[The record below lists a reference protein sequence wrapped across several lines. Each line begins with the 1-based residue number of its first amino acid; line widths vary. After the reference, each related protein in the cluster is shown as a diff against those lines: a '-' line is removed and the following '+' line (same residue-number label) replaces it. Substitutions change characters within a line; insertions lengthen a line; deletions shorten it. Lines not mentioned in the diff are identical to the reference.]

1 MTDTPLPPDD
11 DAPMTMAAEFA
22 LGLLEGEERAVAMRR
37 MLAEPGFA
45 AEVERWRDHFG
56 VMFDVWPEATAPAD
70 GAARIEAGLTPHTAA
85 ANDNRAVRR
94 WQGIA
99 ALTSTAAAALLG
111 VMVFGPSLVPPP
123 AVGPVEKVAPDPVLI
138 AAITPTDMGA
148 ATDGGTPVAA
158 LYEPRSGALRI
169 GAAALA
175 DKSHSAELW
184 VIGATDKVPHSLGVL
199 RPGAETQIALRDAD
213 RQRLI
218 AGATL
223 AVTIEVPGGS
233 PTGKPQGPLVAAGP
247 LARI

>member
-1 MTDTPLPPDD
+1 MTDTPLPGDD

-22 LGLLEGEERAVAMRR
+22 LGLLDGEERATAMRR

-56 VMFDVWPEATAPAD
+56 LLFDAWPEAAAPA
-70 GAARIEAGLTPHTAA
+70 GGVARIEAALTPRPVAT
-85 ANDNRAVRR
+85 NDNRAVRR
-94 WQGIA
+94 WQGVA
-99 ALTSTAAAALLG
+99 ALTSAAAAALLG

-123 AVGPVEKVAPDPVLI
+123 TVGPVVKVTPDPVLI
-138 AAITPTDMGA
+138 AAITPSEKGA
-148 ATDGGTPVAA
+148 PVAA

-175 DKSHSAELW
+175 DASHSAELW
-184 VIGATDKVPHSLGVL
+184 VISATDKTPHSLGVL
-199 RPGAETQIALRDAD
+199 RPGAETQLALRDAD
-213 RQRLI
+213 RQRLV

-233 PTGKPQGPLVAAGP
+233 PTGKPQGPLVAAGS
-247 LARI
+247 LVGI